1 MSELRL
7 LGSMAAVA
15 SAYWGGGTTTA
26 QVPPAGSFSYGHH
39 VPQGRQSHHSFTRV
53 EAAAASQQWN
63 ARIAKTNRKSRFRD
77 ALSTVDFEEETIP
90 PLSDLVAPV
99 SLSATPST
107 TNLCSCSM
115 CTQILVKKS
124 FPSVSDKS
132 FFLYG

>member
-15 SAYWGGGTTTA
+15 SAYWGGGTKTA

-53 EAAAASQQWN
+53 EAAAGAAPAASQQWN

-99 SLSATPST
+99 SLSATPWT
-107 TNLCSCSM
+107 TDLCSCSV
-115 CTQILVKKS
+115 CTQI
-124 FPSVSDKS
+124 
-132 FFLYG
+132 